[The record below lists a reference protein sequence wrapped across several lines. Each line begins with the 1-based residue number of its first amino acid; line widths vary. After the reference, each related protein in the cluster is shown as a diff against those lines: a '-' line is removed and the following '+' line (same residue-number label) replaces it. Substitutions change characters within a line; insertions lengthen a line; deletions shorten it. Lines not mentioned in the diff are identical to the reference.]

1 MIFLIKKPMICP
13 AGILRREVRPLH
25 TEELSVWIRSLI
37 PVPRTPA
44 FCKSSLIASGVAVII
59 FLGFSGGRIPIL
71 GEAIGY
77 IKAYIDPK
85 HLLTNSSPSHL
96 TWLFRVNIE
105 PQKKYEREKKS
116 EEGIKGLHR
125 QRSFHGT
132 KISDGYPGGH
142 RCAI

>member
-1 MIFLIKKPMICP
+1 MFCS
-13 AGILRREVRPLH
+13 AGILRRIVRPLH

-44 FCKSSLIASGVAVII
+44 FYKSSLIASGIAVII

-85 HLLTNSSPSHL
+85 HLLTNSSPPHL
-96 TWLFRVNIE
+96 TWLFQVSIE
-105 PQKKYEREKKS
+105 PKKS
-116 EEGIKGLHR
+116 TKGKRRARRGPRLTPSKKLPWNQNFR
-125 QRSFHGT
+125 WLSGWAQIRNIGS
-132 KISDGYPGGH
+132 ISP
-142 RCAI
+142 